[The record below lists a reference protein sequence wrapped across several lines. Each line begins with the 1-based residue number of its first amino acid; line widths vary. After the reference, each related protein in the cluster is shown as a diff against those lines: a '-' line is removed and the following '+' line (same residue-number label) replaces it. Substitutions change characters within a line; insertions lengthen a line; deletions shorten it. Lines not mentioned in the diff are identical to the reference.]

1 MSRYEAITELK
12 RNPFEALVRY
22 HPSHPGLLIASY
34 VHGGRARHT
43 LLTHALDG
51 SFQEV
56 ELVDGRTRPLT
67 HSFANVGILE
77 VFLRSLT
84 EGEDPVSE
92 LSYVSS

>member
-1 MSRYEAITELK
+1 MRLQTMSRYEAVTELK

-22 HPSHPGLLIASY
+22 HPTHPGLLIVSY
-34 VHGGRARHT
+34 MHEGRARHT

-56 ELVDGRTRPLT
+56 ELVEGHTRHLT

-84 EGEDPVSE
+84 EGEDPVD
-92 LSYVSS
+92 

>member
-1 MSRYEAITELK
+1 MSRYEAVTELK

-22 HPSHPGLLIASY
+22 HPTHPE
-34 VHGGRARHT
+34 GRARHT

-56 ELVDGRTRPLT
+56 ELVEGHTRHLT

-84 EGEDPVSE
+84 EGEDPVD
-92 LSYVSS
+92 